1 MEDQIEQFDI
11 TEEPLETSLPLDDVS
26 EMQDHFKVY
35 TEHDEDEHESPFAPN
50 FEITNLFS

>member
-1 MEDQIEQFDI
+1 MERVEDKIEQYGI

-35 TEHDEDEHESPFAPN
+35 ATYDELEEGFA
-50 FEITNLFS
+50 